1 MEVEARFALIAG
13 SWIRT
18 LQASVYSTV
27 CTNVTSLNYLFG
39 LALPSRQGKHGN
51 EEASEHQ
58 DEGNGCP
65 RDYLLG
71 VHVSSLFFRVADND
85 VNGFFLLLLELV
97 QFKPKH

>member
-1 MEVEARFALIAG
+1 MEVEPRFTLIAG
-13 SWIRT
+13 TWIGA
-18 LQASVYSTV
+18 LEASVYSTV
-27 CTNVTSLNYLFG
+27 CANVASFNYLFG

-51 EEASEHQ
+51 EEASQHQ
-58 DEGNGCP
+58 DQGNGCP